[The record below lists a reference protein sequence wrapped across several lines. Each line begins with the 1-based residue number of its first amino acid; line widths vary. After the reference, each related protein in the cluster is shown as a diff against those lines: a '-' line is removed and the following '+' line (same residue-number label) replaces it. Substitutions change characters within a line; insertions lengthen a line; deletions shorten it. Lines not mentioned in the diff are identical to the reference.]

1 MAMLQAGRGY
11 AEELEHWA
19 WCIRNPAPEHLPR
32 CHPTVALGDAIIA
45 LTANMAAR
53 EGRRIDFKEEWF
65 DPESDETPEGKKPD
79 LSQYAG

>member
-1 MAMLQAGRGY
+1 MV
-11 AEELEHWA
+11 HP
-19 WCIRNPAPEHLPR
+19 NPAPEHLPR